1 MGGRGGRMP
10 SRKWEVWEARVRPLW
25 PRWGGVG
32 SVCAWPMQ
40 PPTKLTELLMI
51 ANNVQNSSG
60 NYRWLI
66 AQPTPPNLK

>member
-1 MGGRGGRMP
+1 MAEMGRCWLCVRM
-10 SRKWEVWEARVRPLW
+10 A
-25 PRWGGVG
+25 
-32 SVCAWPMQ
+32 Q